1 MTTPKLHHY
10 VPRFYLRR
18 FLDIDKRLWVFDKV
32 IQKVFQTTPERIA
45 AETHFYRIP
54 DLIDTEHDPNFLE
67 TEFSALESTIA
78 GLTERWLSSAV
89 NLNPIEKVE
98 MTDEERQ
105 EMSLFIS
112 LQFLRTAEQRD
123 VLAAFAQEN
132 SYKEEISKDEKI
144 NLHAT
149 MLWNGRI
156 VQDIAERIYK
166 SIWLFGR
173 NTTETPFITSDNP
186 VCVKTPDNRMWLKA
200 PGILSPGTYIVFPL
214 SPQIILYCKEPNHW
228 AALKQFDASMSPV
241 TFSKEM
247 VEHENSGQ
255 VFMASRFIISNCN
268 DFNFVQEFLPS
279 IGTDMYA
286 PKNSKEETDT

>member
-10 VPRFYLRR
+10 VPRFYLKR
-18 FLDIDKRLWVFDKV
+18 FLDIDGLLWVFDKV
-32 IQKVFQTTPERIA
+32 TQKVFQTTPERIA

-54 DLIDTEHDPNFLE
+54 DLIGTEHDPNFLE
-67 TEFSALESTIA
+67 TEFSALESRIA
-78 GLTERWLSSAV
+78 GLTERWLSSAA

-123 VLAAFAQEN
+123 ILAAFAQETA
-132 SYKEEISKDEKI
+132 YKEEISKDEKI
-144 NLHAT
+144 NLHAA
-149 MLWNGRI
+149 MLWNGHV
-156 VQDIAERIYK
+156 VQDIAERVHK

-214 SPQIILYCKEPNHW
+214 SPQIMLYCKEPSHW

-255 VFMASRFIISNCN
+255 VFMASRFVISNCS

-279 IGTDMYA
+279 IGTDIYA
-286 PKNSKEETDT
+286 PKDSKEEIDI